1 MVDKYGVGQDPY
13 CPPGS
18 TVLRNRLDLSDAK
31 TLAQAERDLSEVAAE
46 AIDFTPPPYDLPYL
60 QAIHRQLFADLYDW
74 AGELRTVDISKD
86 QTHFCVTHRIK
97 PEANKLFKVLA
108 DANWFQELDRG
119 RLIAASAQLFG
130 DLNVVH
136 RFREGNGRAQR
147 ILFEHIIV
155 NAGFEI
161 SWWPVEAQ
169 EWIRANVDAVGCD
182 YEGMVWVFE
191 RCVGGAIGIAV
202 E

>member
-1 MVDKYGVGQDPY
+1 MVDKYGAGQDPY

-18 TVLRNRLDLSDAK
+18 TVLRNRLNLTDAK

-46 AIDFTPPPYDLPYL
+46 SIDFAPPPYSLSYL
-60 QAIHRQLFADLYDW
+60 QAIHRRLFSDLYDW

-86 QTHFCVTHRIK
+86 NTHFCVTSRIE

-108 DANWFQELDRG
+108 DANWFQDLDRTN
-119 RLIAASAQLFG
+119 LINASAELFG

-136 RFREGNGRAQR
+136 PFREGNGRAQR

-155 NAGFEI
+155 NAGYEI
-161 SWWPVEAQ
+161 SWWPVEPG
-169 EWIRANVDAVGCD
+169 EWIQANIDAVGCD
-182 YEGMVWVFE
+182 YAGLVRVFE
-191 RCVGGAIGIAV
+191 RCVGQAISS
-202 E
+202 

>member
-1 MVDKYGVGQDPY
+1 MVDKYGAGQDPY

-18 TVLRNRLDLSDAK
+18 TVLRNRLHLADAK

-46 AIDFTPPPYDLPYL
+46 SIDFAPPPYSLSYL
-60 QAIHRQLFADLYDW
+60 QAIHRRLFSDLYDW

-86 QTHFCVTHRIK
+86 DTHFCVTSRIE

-108 DANWFQELDRG
+108 DANWFQDLDRAD
-119 RLIAASAQLFG
+119 LINASAELFG

-136 RFREGNGRAQR
+136 PFREGNGRAQR

-155 NAGFEI
+155 NAGYEI
-161 SWWPVEAQ
+161 SWWPVEPG
-169 EWIRANVDAVGCD
+169 EWIQANIDAVGCD
-182 YEGMVWVFE
+182 YAGLVKVFE
-191 RCVGGAIGIAV
+191 RCVGQAIGS
-202 E
+202 

>member
-1 MVDKYGVGQDPY
+1 MVDKYGAGQDPY

-18 TVLRNRLDLSDAK
+18 TVLRNRLNLTDAK

-46 AIDFTPPPYDLPYL
+46 SIDFAPPPYSLSYL
-60 QAIHRQLFADLYDW
+60 QAIHRRLFSDLYDW

-86 QTHFCVTHRIK
+86 DTHFCVTSRIE

-108 DANWFQELDRG
+108 DANWFQDLDRTN
-119 RLIAASAQLFG
+119 LINASAELFG

-136 RFREGNGRAQR
+136 PFREGNGRAQR

-155 NAGFEI
+155 NAGYEI
-161 SWWPVEAQ
+161 SWWPVEPG
-169 EWIRANVDAVGCD
+169 EWIQANIDAVGCD
-182 YEGMVWVFE
+182 YAGLVRVFE
-191 RCVGGAIGIAV
+191 RCVGHAISS
-202 E
+202 

>member
-1 MVDKYGVGQDPY
+1 MVDKYGAGQDPY

-18 TVLRNRLDLSDAK
+18 TVLRNRLHLTDAK

-46 AIDFTPPPYDLPYL
+46 SIDFAPPPYSLSYL
-60 QAIHRQLFADLYDW
+60 QAIHRRLFSDLYDW

-86 QTHFCVTHRIK
+86 DTHFCVTSRIE

-108 DANWFQELDRG
+108 DANWFQDLDRTN
-119 RLIAASAQLFG
+119 LINASAELFG

-136 RFREGNGRAQR
+136 PFREGNGRAQR

-155 NAGFEI
+155 NAGYEI
-161 SWWPVEAQ
+161 SWWPVEPG
-169 EWIRANVDAVGCD
+169 EWIQANIDAVGCD
-182 YEGMVWVFE
+182 YAGLVRVFE
-191 RCVGGAIGIAV
+191 RCVGQAIGS
-202 E
+202 

>member
-1 MVDKYGVGQDPY
+1 MVDKYGAGQDPY

-18 TVLRNRLDLSDAK
+18 TVLRNRLHLTDAK

-46 AIDFTPPPYDLPYL
+46 SIDFAPPPYSLSYL
-60 QAIHRQLFADLYDW
+60 QAIHRRLFSDLYDW

-86 QTHFCVTHRIK
+86 DTHFCVTSRIE

-108 DANWFQELDRG
+108 DANWFQDLDRTN
-119 RLIAASAQLFG
+119 LTNASAELFG

-136 RFREGNGRAQR
+136 PFREGNGRAQR

-155 NAGFEI
+155 NAGYEI
-161 SWWPVEAQ
+161 S
-169 EWIRANVDAVGCD
+169 
-182 YEGMVWVFE
+182 
-191 RCVGGAIGIAV
+191 
-202 E
+202 